1 MPRIISDLFAR
12 QVDAE
17 LEELA
22 AYRATGMSP
31 ADVLALVQ
39 GDEDDFAP
47 LPLPLTMPP
56 IVINDWEDK

>member
-1 MPRIISDLFAR
+1 MPRIISDPFSR
-12 QVDAE
+12 RVDAE

>member
-1 MPRIISDLFAR
+1 MPRILSDHLGR
-12 QVDAE
+12 KRDAD
-17 LEELA
+17 LAELA
-22 AYRATGMSP
+22 AYRATGLSP

>member
-1 MPRIISDLFAR
+1 LFAR

-47 LPLPLTMPP
+47 LPLPLTAPP
-56 IVINDWEDK
+56 IIIDDWAD